1 MTVNHDIKLDLQ
13 RPTPL
18 QVIHAKQGEGFTR
31 LVQIALYSGGQE
43 WTPPSGAVFQ
53 LCYRKP
59 DGKGGTFASYEAD
72 GSKPAVTALGN
83 VLTAA
88 VIPQM
93 LNVAGL
99 VRCEVHMQ
107 SSRVMAYA
115 ERLATFTFYIN
126 VQASAEAGI
135 ASEDYWAM
143 ARTDKVVLLKGEIG
157 TAENVESTHNVSEFV
172 ATPRVGDA
180 VVGSDG
186 YTGKVTAA
194 SGTSVTIVS
203 TGALWADLSGT
214 GNAVPLPT
222 YNTPEVG
229 SVVQVKELD
238 ASGKPKSWKYS
249 AAADMA
255 SVCFTNEADMPTTP
269 GTAVELVGLAWYP
282 REPKFG
288 ELAVGKNGYTGEVTA
303 VDDENGPTV
312 TATGDR
318 IFTFAASDITYSGTV
333 DGQAVADVKVALDAL
348 AARKQTMV
356 VRFTKQSSG
365 TITADKTIAA
375 ILAAHSSGKPVTG
388 IYASG
393 DYQLLEAQGSVAY
406 FASWTGVDTFML
418 KGAASAGVDSWTL
431 ERLDIKGT
439 NVALKGKIDGE
450 AFTTVAGALALLAA
464 RGSKIEITLEG
475 GASPAITS
483 VTKDGVSVGST
494 VAEWANA
501 VYEAVQ
507 KGCPIAFVIGTAY
520 YRPTNVNW
528 GSSGTL
534 LKYLE
539 FDDISDLSR
548 YYYIRV
554 SLPLDGVP
562 SVTIEDQM

>member
-255 SVCFTNEADMPTTP
+255 SVCFTDEADMPTTP

-312 TATGDR
+312 TATGNR

-406 FASWTGVDTFML
+406 FASWTGVDTSIL
-418 KGAASAGVDSWTL
+418 RGAASAGVDSWTL

-501 VYEAVQ
+501 V
-507 KGCPIAFVIGTAY
+507 
-520 YRPTNVNW
+520 
-528 GSSGTL
+528 
-534 LKYLE
+534 
-539 FDDISDLSR
+539 
-548 YYYIRV
+548 
-554 SLPLDGVP
+554 
-562 SVTIEDQM
+562 